1 MAEVNDDQI
10 IETVTEDGEKV
21 QFKLFDIVE
30 FEEKEYAF
38 LDRKYSFDNVMHA
51 NGIWGGN
58 GQARITLLKLFRI
71 GFTSAKYNIN
81 ILYTFI
87 WLKEIIFHTGL

>member
-30 FEEKEYAF
+30 FEEKEYALLLPLEDEDNEDAELVLMQLTKEDDDYIF
-38 LDRKYSFDNVMHA
+38 ETIEDDDEFDRVSEYIESLAD
-51 NGIWGGN
+51 
-58 GQARITLLKLFRI
+58 
-71 GFTSAKYNIN
+71 
-81 ILYTFI
+81 
-87 WLKEIIFHTGL
+87 EDEE

>member
-30 FEEKEYAF
+30 FEEKEYALLLPLEDEDNEEAELVLMQLTKEDDDYIF
-38 LDRKYSFDNVMHA
+38 ETIEDDDEFDRVSEYIESLAD
-51 NGIWGGN
+51 
-58 GQARITLLKLFRI
+58 
-71 GFTSAKYNIN
+71 
-81 ILYTFI
+81 
-87 WLKEIIFHTGL
+87 EDEE

>member
-30 FEEKEYAF
+30 FEEKEYA
-38 LDRKYSFDNVMHA
+38 LLLPLEDEDNEDAELVLM
-51 NGIWGGN
+51 
-58 GQARITLLKLFRI
+58 QLT
-71 GFTSAKYNIN
+71 
-81 ILYTFI
+81 
-87 WLKEIIFHTGL
+87 KEDDDYIFETIDDDDEFERVSEYIESLADEDEE